1 MSEFLFLCQPADGT
15 APPPPPIYPLS
26 RRQITTAGLSAAEA
40 EAVDAVEESNIN
52 VPGDDADDVVET
64 TTSPVE
70 PDNEPTGG
78 AWPRHERKEKPV
90 PSSDEDNLIQ
100 LEKELELLGT
110 DDFCS
115 NKQKGHKTKMKCG
128 CSRGT
133 AGRRRRRRF
142 VPKHR

>member
-15 APPPPPIYPLS
+15 APPPPPFSHLPP
-26 RRQITTAGLSAAEA
+26 RQIT
-40 EAVDAVEESNIN
+40 
-52 VPGDDADDVVET
+52 DVVET

-78 AWPRHERKEKPV
+78 AKGTRHERKEKPV

-133 AGRRRRRRF
+133 AGRRPRRRF